1 MIVEKPFRQQFEGK
15 HIRNAQGEIVSVAV
29 LKSGTNAEG
38 QEQVDA
44 LSGATITSTGVSDM
58 LKTNLGEYAEFLNAV
73 EAEVEP
79 EADINEQKEEE

>member
-1 MIVEKPFRQQFEGK
+1 
-15 HIRNAQGEIVSVAV
+15 
-29 LKSGTNAEG
+29 
-38 QEQVDA
+38 
-44 LSGATITSTGVSDM
+44 M